1 MAGTEQRRD
10 AEVWV
15 GLDLG
20 TQSARALAVTATGEV
35 VGEGSERL
43 TSRRDG
49 PRHEQDPE
57 AWFGALARASRAA
70 VGGLATAVRGVAL
83 CATSGTI
90 LLVDATTGA
99 PRTPG
104 LMYDDTRAAA
114 EADHANQ
121 IGKEVWAA
129 LGYRMQPS
137 WALPK
142 LLWLLRERP
151 ELVPGARLAH
161 QPDLVTR
168 RLVGHEVPADTSHAL
183 KTGYDLRR
191 DTWPQEVLAELGV
204 PAAILPEVVLSGT
217 PLGTVCAESAEVTGI
232 PEGTPVIAGM
242 TDGCAAQLGAGAL
255 RVGSWNS
262 VLGTTLVLKGVT
274 EELLRDPAGVVYS
287 HRGPDGGWLPGG
299 ASSAGAGVLS
309 ARFPGRDLEALGRQ
323 AAGREPA
330 SVIAYPLVSR
340 GERFPFT
347 APEAEGF
354 LVGAPADEVDEYA
367 ALLQGV
373 AFVERL
379 CFDYLDLLGA
389 PTDGELSLTGGG
401 ARSRYWCQLRADV
414 LDRPVRLPANAEAG
428 LGMAVLAAAA
438 VTGRRAAEVAG
449 EMVRVREVLEPRP
462 DRVGRFREPYLQLV
476 DELCRRGWLPPGVA
490 AHAGARAAL

>member
-1 MAGTEQRRD
+1 MAGPEQRRD

-20 TQSARALAVTATGEV
+20 TQSARTLAVTATGEV
-35 VGEGSERL
+35 VGEGSEPL

-57 AWFGALARASRAA
+57 AWFGALAKASRAA
-70 VGGLATAVRGVAL
+70 VRGLAPSVRGVAL

-90 LLVDATTGA
+90 LLVDAATGA

-114 EADHANQ
+114 EADRANQ
-121 IGKEVWAA
+121 VGGDVWAA

-151 ELVPGARLAH
+151 ELAPGARLAH
-161 QPDLVTR
+161 QPDLITR
-168 RLVGHEVPADTSHAL
+168 RLVGHDAPADTSHAL
-183 KTGYDLRR
+183 KTGYDLLR
-191 DTWPQEVLAELGV
+191 DTWPHEVLDELGV
-204 PAAILPEVVLSGT
+204 PAKVLPEVVRSGT
-217 PLGTVCAESAEVTGI
+217 PLGTVCAEAAAATGI
-232 PEGTPVIAGM
+232 PKGTPVIAGM

-274 EELLRDPAGVVYS
+274 KELLRDPAGVVYS
-287 HRGPDGGWLPGG
+287 HRAPDGGWLPGG

-309 ARFPGRDLEALGRQ
+309 ARFPGRDLEALSRQ
-323 AAGREPA
+323 AAEREP
-330 SVIAYPLVSR
+330 SGVVAYPLVSR

-354 LVGAPADEVDEYA
+354 ILGAAADEVDEYA
-367 ALLQGV
+367 GLLQGV

-379 CFDYLDLLGA
+379 CFDYLNLLGA
-389 PTDGELSLTGGG
+389 PTNGELRLTGGG

-414 LDRPVRLPANAEAG
+414 LGRPMRLPENAEAG
-428 LGMAVLAAAA
+428 LGMAVLAASA
-438 VTGRRAAEVAG
+438 VTSRPAAEVAG
-449 EMVRVREVLEPRP
+449 EMVHVREVLEPRP
-462 DRVGRFREPYLQLV
+462 DRVRRFRGPYLQLV
-476 DELCRRGWLPPGVA
+476 DELARRGWLPPSVA
-490 AHAGARAAL
+490 AHARARAAR

>member
-1 MAGTEQRRD
+1 
-10 AEVWV
+10 
-15 GLDLG
+15 
-20 TQSARALAVTATGEV
+20 
-35 VGEGSERL
+35 
-43 TSRRDG
+43 
-49 PRHEQDPE
+49 
-57 AWFGALARASRAA
+57 
-70 VGGLATAVRGVAL
+70 
-83 CATSGTI
+83 
-90 LLVDATTGA
+90 
-99 PRTPG
+99 
-104 LMYDDTRAAA
+104 
-114 EADHANQ
+114 
-121 IGKEVWAA
+121 
-129 LGYRMQPS
+129 
-137 WALPK
+137 
-142 LLWLLRERP
+142 
-151 ELVPGARLAH
+151 
-161 QPDLVTR
+161 
-168 RLVGHEVPADTSHAL
+168 
-183 KTGYDLRR
+183 
-191 DTWPQEVLAELGV
+191 
-204 PAAILPEVVLSGT
+204 
-217 PLGTVCAESAEVTGI
+217 VTGI

-330 SVIAYPLVSR
+330 SVVAYPLVSR

-347 APEAEGF
+347 APEAQGF
-354 LVGAPADEVDEYA
+354 LVGTPADEVDEYA

-414 LDRPVRLPANAEAG
+414 LGRAVRLPANAEAG

-449 EMVRVREVLEPRP
+449 EMVHVREVLKPRP
-462 DRVGRFREPYLQLV
+462 DRVRRFREPYLRLV
-476 DELCRRGWLPPGVA
+476 NELCRRGWLPPGVA
-490 AHAGARAAL
+490 AHARTRATL

>member
-1 MAGTEQRRD
+1 VDG
-10 AEVWV
+10 EVWL

-20 TQSARALAVTATGEV
+20 TQSARALAVTATGEP
-35 VGEGSERL
+35 VGEGAEPL

-70 VGGLATAVRGVAL
+70 VRGLGAPPRGVAL
-83 CATSGTI
+83 CATSGTV
-90 LLVDATTGA
+90 LLVDAATGG
-99 PRTPG
+99 PRTAG

-114 EADHANQ
+114 DADRANQ
-121 IGKEVWAA
+121 AGGEVWAA

-137 WALPK
+137 WGLPK

-161 QPDLVTR
+161 QADLVTR
-168 RLVGHEVPADTSHAL
+168 RLVGRAVPADTSHAL
-183 KTGYDLRR
+183 KTGYDLLGDR
-191 DTWPQEVLAELGV
+191 WPYEVLDELGV
-204 PAAILPEVVLSGT
+204 PAEVLPEVVLSGRR
-217 PLGTVCAESAEVTGI
+217 LGMVCAEAAAATGI
-232 PEGTPVIAGM
+232 PAGTPVIAGM

-255 RVGSWNS
+255 RVGDWNS

-274 EELLRDPAGVVYS
+274 GRLLRDPAGVVYS
-287 HRGPDGGWLPGG
+287 HRAPGGGWLPGG
-299 ASSAGAGVLS
+299 ASSVGAGALS

-323 AAGREPA
+323 AAEREPA
-330 SVIAYPLVSR
+330 GVVAYPLVSR

-347 APEAEGF
+347 APHAEGF
-354 LVGAPADEVDEYA
+354 VLGTPADEADEYA

-373 AFVERL
+373 ALVERL

-389 PTDGELSLTGGG
+389 PTGGDLSLTGGG

-414 LDRPVRLPANAEAG
+414 LGRPVGLPEQAEAG
-428 LGMAVLAAAA
+428 LGMAVLAASA
-438 VTGRRAAEVAG
+438 VTGRPAAEVAG
-449 EMVRVREVLEPRP
+449 AMVHVREVLEPRP
-462 DRVGRFREPYLQLV
+462 DRTGRFAAPYLRLV
-476 DELCRRGWLPPGVA
+476 DELARRGWLPAEVA
-490 AHAGARAAL
+490 GHAKARAGR